1 MDFEQNEN
9 MSQPIEPGPVQPITG
24 PSSKGTGWKIFYGI
38 ILALSILANL
48 ALFMILIGV
57 VTLFA
62 TAQQRDIDEEVVR
75 DGPRAN
81 KIVIIS
87 LEGIIQSEQAE
98 DVYKQIKIAREDKHV
113 KGVIL
118 RVNSPGGT
126 ISGSDQIY
134 NEIQKYREEEGKP
147 VVAFMQGVAASG
159 GYYTSVACDQIIAE
173 PTTYTGSIGVR
184 MGYFVLEE
192 LLKGK
197 LGVLP
202 VILTAGEKK
211 DWPSSF
217 KEPTEEQLQY
227 LRDRMLIPAYERFV
241 EVVTEGRKESLTPDE
256 VNELADGSIL
266 VAERAKA
273 EKLIDEIGYLDDAI
287 ELVKSLA
294 EIEKARVVEYR
305 KAFSLAHFLTAESKG
320 LFKFD
325 RQTLYELTTPQVLYL
340 WNED

>member
-9 MSQPIEPGPVQPITG
+9 MSQAVEPGPVQPIAG
-24 PSSKGTGWKIFYGI
+24 PYGKGTGWKIFYGI
-38 ILALSILANL
+38 VLALSILANL

-57 VTLFA
+57 VALFA
-62 TAQQRDIDEEVVR
+62 TAQQRDINEEVIR

-81 KIVIIS
+81 KIVVIP

-98 DVYKQIKIAREDKHV
+98 DVYKQIKVAREDKHV

-118 RVNSPGGT
+118 RVSSPGGT

-134 NEIQKYREEEGKP
+134 NEIRKYREEEGKP
-147 VVAFMQGVAASG
+147 VVAFMQGIAASG

-173 PTTYTGSIGVR
+173 PTTYTGSIGVM
-184 MGYFVLEE
+184 MGHFVLEG
-192 LLKGK
+192 LLKDK
-197 LGVLP
+197 LGILP
-202 VILTAGEKK
+202 VILTEGEKK

-217 KEPTEEQLQY
+217 QEPTEEQLQY
-227 LRDRMLIPAYERFV
+227 LRDRILTPAYERFV
-241 EVVTEGRKESLTPDE
+241 EIVTEGRKESLTPDR
-256 VNELADGSIL
+256 VRELADGSIL
-266 VAERAKA
+266 VAGQAKA
-273 EKLIDEIGYLDDAI
+273 ERLIDEIGYLDDAI

-305 KAFSLAHFLTAESKG
+305 KAFSLARFLTAESKG

-325 RQTLYELTTPQVLYL
+325 RTTLYELTTPQVLYL
-340 WNED
+340 WKAD